1 LVAKIVNKL
10 GHYTIQW
17 SSRLKNLPDGTAL
30 YTMPPVSAAAPEAG
44 ASWVIR
50 FPMLMQKLAAWKA
63 AGLGEESAVAFD
75 ALERE
80 LVLAL
85 THPPAAS
92 EREGDWQPIE
102 TAPRD
107 QFLLLAAEFDGPG
120 DWRIKMGEFR
130 TKVSDY
136 GWHIMGASW
145 APTRWMPLPADPDAQ
160 RLGREKE

>member
-1 LVAKIVNKL
+1 VRNGEKFLLMPESSLVII
-10 GHYTIQW
+10 G
-17 SSRLKNLPDGTAL
+17 
-30 YTMPPVSAAAPEAG
+30 SAIEY
-44 ASWVIR
+44 
-50 FPMLMQKLAAWKA
+50 
-63 AGLGEESAVAFD
+63 
-75 ALERE
+75 
-80 LVLAL
+80 L